1 MFKINNRSLSD
12 CNWTRTQNHL
22 ARKRTLNHLAK
33 LASLAKLLS
42 VRLQTN
48 SGSGFLV
55 QLQSLKL
62 QISRLL
68 PARISLTF
76 RQHITHYT
84 STHYRIHSET
94 RTWYDKNIQSFNK
107 RSTRKRCDMC
117 SKLTIMTPERRQWRR
132 SGVFILYFEHISHLV
147 LVFLL

>member
-22 ARKRTLNHLAK
+22 VRKRTLNHLAK

-76 RQHITHYT
+76 RQ
-84 STHYRIHSET
+84 
-94 RTWYDKNIQSFNK
+94 
-107 RSTRKRCDMC
+107 
-117 SKLTIMTPERRQWRR
+117 L
-132 SGVFILYFEHISHLV
+132 
-147 LVFLL
+147 